1 MEKIRNF
8 CIIAHID
15 HGKSTIA
22 DRMMELTGTVEK
34 REMKSQLLDSM
45 ELEREK
51 GITIKLAP
59 VTMHWKGYTLNLI
72 DTPGHVDFS
81 YEVSRS
87 LQAVE
92 AAVLVVDATQ
102 GIQAQTLANVYLA
115 IEQDLKIIP
124 VINKIDLPAADV
136 EGVAAQIINLLGCSR
151 DEIIEASGKTGLGVD
166 KILDRVV
173 ETEPVFSSSGLDFSS
188 TSYVGTPAE
197 PSLQDEP
204 VGPVRNIR
212 VENPNQLYDLE
223 NIGSVSHTRAL
234 IFDSYFDDYRGVV
247 LYVRIFE
254 GEIKKNAEI
263 LMMAAETKGL
273 ALEVGVLTPKM
284 TPRESLK
291 AGEIGYIV
299 TNLKTTREAKV
310 GDTVTLAKNPATE
323 ALPGYKNVLP
333 FVYAGFFPVSNDQ
346 YKDLREAIEKLS
358 LSDSA
363 LRFEPENSPVL
374 GFGLRIGFL
383 GLLHMDI
390 IKERLER
397 EFKLDLI
404 VTNPSTNY
412 EVVMNN
418 GEIIE
423 IKSAADLPDAS
434 EILEIRE
441 PWVKGEIILPK
452 NMIGNVLN
460 LINEKRGH
468 QTNLSYIEDRAVIDF
483 EAPMANL
490 LTDFYDQLKSVTSG
504 YASFNYELNGYKAED
519 LVRVDFLVAGNKMDA
534 LSVMCHRSEAD
545 AIGREVT
552 KKLKEVIPRQ
562 NYEVALQAAIGAR
575 IIARETIGAYR
586 KDVTVKIHT
595 GDRDRKAKLL
605 EKQKR
610 GKARMKRFGK
620 VDIPSEAF
628 TVMLRRD

>member
-1 MEKIRNF
+1 MNPSKIRNF

-22 DRMMELTGTVEK
+22 DRMMEITNTVEK

-59 VTMHWKGYTLNLI
+59 VQMKWRDYVLNLI

-115 IEQDLKIIP
+115 LEQDLYIIP

-136 EGVAAQIINLLGCSR
+136 EKVSAQIVNLLGCAPE
-151 DEIIEASGKTGLGVD
+151 EIIPVSGKTGLNVD
-166 KILDRVV
+166 KILDRII
-173 ETEPVFSSSGLDFSS
+173 EKAPEPRKPVTS
-188 TSYVGTPAE
+188 TGA
-197 PSLQDEP
+197 
-204 VGPVRNIR
+204 
-212 VENPNQLYDLE
+212 
-223 NIGSVSHTRAL
+223 TRAL
-234 IFDSYFDDYRGVV
+234 IFDSYFDDYRGVI

-254 GEIKKNAEI
+254 GKIDKNSEIR
-263 LMMAAETKGL
+263 MMAAETNGI
-273 ALEVGVLTPKM
+273 ALEVGALTPKM
-284 TPRESLK
+284 SPAQSLDE
-291 AGEIGYIV
+291 GSIGYIV

-310 GDTVTLAKNPATE
+310 GDTVTLAKSPAPE
-323 ALPGYKNVLP
+323 PLPGYKNVLP

-346 YKDLREAIEKLS
+346 YQDLKDAVEKLAM
-358 LSDSA
+358 SDSA
-363 LRFEPENSPVL
+363 LHFEPENSPVL

-390 IKERLER
+390 IRERLER
-397 EFKLDLI
+397 EFNLDLVI
-404 VTNPSTNY
+404 TNPSTNY
-412 EVVMNN
+412 EVTLSD
-418 GEIIE
+418 GEDLNIR
-423 IKSAADLPDAS
+423 SASDLPDQSTIA
-434 EILEIRE
+434 EIRE
-441 PWVKGEIILPK
+441 PWVKGEIILPQT
-452 NMIGNVLN
+452 MIGGVLN

-490 LTDFYDQLKSVTSG
+490 LTDFYDQLKSITSG
-504 YASFNYELNGYKAED
+504 YASFNYELSDYRAED
-519 LVRVDFLVAGNKMDA
+519 LVRLDFLVAGNRMDA
-534 LSVMCHRSEAD
+534 LSLMCHRSEAD
-545 AIGREVT
+545 ALGREIT

-562 NYEVALQAAIGAR
+562 NFEVALQAAIGAK

-605 EKQKR
+605 EKQKK

-620 VDIPSEAF
+620 IDIPSEAF
-628 TVMLRRD
+628 TVMLKRN

>member
-1 MEKIRNF
+1 MSFDKIRNF

-115 IEQDLKIIP
+115 IEQDLTIIP
-124 VINKIDLPAADV
+124 VINKVDLPAADV
-136 EGVAAQIINLLGCSR
+136 EKTAAEIINLLGCSR
-151 DEIIEASGKTGLGVD
+151 DEIIEASGKTGYGVD
-166 KILDRVV
+166 KILDAVV
-173 ETEPVFSSSGLDFSS
+173 ERGPAPSFLGLRSRPLSPQGSSRSSSACQPPEALRKE
-188 TSYVGTPAE
+188 VP
-197 PSLQDEP
+197 
-204 VGPVRNIR
+204 GP
-212 VENPNQLYDLE
+212 QF
-223 NIGSVSHTRAL
+223 TRAL

-254 GEIKKNAEI
+254 GGIAKNAEI

-310 GDTVTLAKNPATE
+310 GDTVTLAKSPAGK

-346 YKDLREAIEKLS
+346 YKDLREAIEKLA

-390 IKERLER
+390 IRERLER
-397 EFKLDLI
+397 EFGLDLI

-418 GEIIE
+418 DEIIE

-628 TVMLRRD
+628 TVMLKR

>member
-1 MEKIRNF
+1 MNSANIRNF

-15 HGKSTIA
+15 HGKSTLA
-22 DRMMELTGTVEK
+22 DRMMEITGTVEK
-34 REMKSQLLDSM
+34 RQMKSQLLDSM

-51 GITIKLAP
+51 GITIKLTP
-59 VTMHWKGYTLNLI
+59 VQMKYKGYELNLI

-92 AAVLVVDATQ
+92 SAILVVDATQ

-115 IEQDLKIIP
+115 IEQNLTIIP
-124 VINKIDLPAADV
+124 VINKVDLPAADV
-136 EGVAAQIINLLGCSR
+136 ERVSSEIINLLGCDPS
-151 DEIIEASGKTGLGVD
+151 EIIPVSAKTGLNVE
-166 KILDRVV
+166 KVLDRIIEYAPAPNKSSVD
-173 ETEPVFSSSGLDFSS
+173 TSLKNSATLPDSNSATSPVSSSTTPPASNSATLPTS
-188 TSYVGTPAE
+188 TPE
-197 PSLQDEP
+197 
-204 VGPVRNIR
+204 
-212 VENPNQLYDLE
+212 
-223 NIGSVSHTRAL
+223 TRAL

-247 LYVRIFE
+247 LYVRIVD
-254 GEIKKNAEI
+254 GSISKNAAIEM
-263 LMMAAETKGL
+263 LATKTSGI
-273 ALEVGVLTPKM
+273 ALEVGILKPEMSPKD
-284 TPRESLK
+284 SLSE
-291 AGEIGYIV
+291 GEVGYIV

-310 GDTVTLAKNPATE
+310 GDTVTLKKAPAKNP
-323 ALPGYKNVLP
+323 LPGYKNVLP

-346 YKDLREAIEKLS
+346 YKDLKEAIEKLS

-397 EFKLDLI
+397 EFKLDLV

-412 EVVMNN
+412 EVTLNS
-418 GEIIE
+418 GEELE
-423 IKSAADLPDAS
+423 IKSAANLPDAS
-434 EILEIRE
+434 TIAEIRE
-441 PWVKGEIILPK
+441 PWVKGEIILPVS
-452 NMIGNVLN
+452 MIGNVLQ
-460 LINEKRGH
+460 LIVEKRGL
-468 QTNLSYIEDRAVIDF
+468 QKNISYLEDRALIDF

-490 LTDFYDQLKSVTSG
+490 LTDFYDQLKSLTSG
-504 YASFNYELNGYKAED
+504 YASFNYEINGYRAED
-519 LVRVDFLVAGNKMDA
+519 LVRVDFLVGGEKMDA
-534 LSVMCHRSEAD
+534 LALMCHRSEAD
-545 AIGREVT
+545 ALGRSIT

-562 NYEVALQAAIGAR
+562 NFEVALQAAIGAR
-575 IIARETIGAYR
+575 IIARETIGAFR

-620 VDIPSEAF
+620 IDIPSEAF
-628 TVMLRRD
+628 TVMLKRD